1 MLVIPYAG
9 MLLAFLIGANRVQ
22 RGLHTGQETDSRI
35 HALTNF
41 IATLTYIRLGRSGWL
56 CDRFLDRDRVLSPA
70 LPAYALLL
78 LLLLF
83 LIFSVNI
90 LLSSDIVSYTE
101 LACSSVG

>member
-1 MLVIPYAG
+1 LWGKFQPFRNNGPFVVLVIPYAG

-78 LLLLF
+78 LLFFFDF
-83 LIFSVNI
+83 LCQYPFI
-90 LLSSDIVSYTE
+90 
-101 LACSSVG
+101 